1 MTIQEIMERT
11 GLKDYSLVKA
21 YINDAVHLIQSTS
34 VDSIKTS
41 YSNITVAS
49 DGNDHEYDLPADLI
63 SLKNLSVKDTQDSK
77 YKKIRR
83 LSVAPTVAEDTSPS
97 T

>member
-11 GLKDYSLVKA
+11 GLKDYTLTKA
-21 YINDAVHLIQSTS
+21 YINDAIHLLQSTS
-34 VDSIKTS
+34 ADTVKVS

-49 DGNDHEYDLPADLI
+49 DGDDNQYDRPADLI
-63 SLKNLSVKDTQDSK
+63 CLKSLSVKDTQDSR
-77 YKKIRR
+77 YKKVKR
-83 LSVAPTVAEDTSPS
+83 LVNSPTVAEDTSPS

>member
-11 GLKDYSLVKA
+11 GLKDFTLTKA
-21 YINDAVHLIQSTS
+21 YIKDAIHLIQSTTE
-34 VDSIKTS
+34 DSISKS
-41 YSNITVAS
+41 YSNIVVAS
-49 DGNDHEYDLPADLI
+49 DGDDNLYELPTDLI
-63 SLKNLSVKDTQDSK
+63 SLKSVSVKDTQDSK

-83 LSVAPTVAEDTSPS
+83 LTTSPTVAEDSSPS

>member
-11 GLKDYSLVKA
+11 GLKDFSLAKA
-21 YINDAVHLIQSTS
+21 YIKDAMHLIQSTAEDS
-34 VDSIKTS
+34 VRVT

-63 SLKNLSVKDTQDSK
+63 SLKSLSVKDTQDSK

-83 LSVAPTVAEDTSPS
+83 LTSSPTVAEDTSPS